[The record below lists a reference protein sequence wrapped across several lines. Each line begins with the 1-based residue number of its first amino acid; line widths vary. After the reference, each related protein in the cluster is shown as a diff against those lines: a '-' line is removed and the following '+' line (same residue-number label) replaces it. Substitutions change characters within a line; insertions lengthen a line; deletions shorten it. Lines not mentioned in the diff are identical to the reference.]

1 MIKSEDVRRCL
12 VYVRLSCV
20 NQPGHRLVASK
31 NDTVELMQETR
42 ALGVNVKKSDLPDV
56 LETLDPEETGY
67 ILYGSFLSLAA
78 IHLHHNDDD
87 DEDEDQSEEVQ
98 EAFHLFTDNR
108 EGPITLA
115 HLRRIARLLKE
126 DISDD
131 TLRDMLVE
139 ANGEGKEG
147 WKRGVDID
155 AFEGVMRRAGV
166 FG

>member
-1 MIKSEDVRRCL
+1 M
-12 VYVRLSCV
+12 
-20 NQPGHRLVASK
+20 
-31 NDTVELMQETR
+31 
-42 ALGVNVKKSDLPDV
+42 NVKKSDLPDV

-67 ILYGSFLSLAA
+67 VPYGPFLSLAA

-87 DEDEDQSEEVQ
+87 DENEDEDQSEEVH
-98 EAFHLFTDNR
+98 EAYHLFTDNR

-155 AFEGVMRRAGV
+155 AFEGVMKRAGV

>member
-1 MIKSEDVRRCL
+1 M
-12 VYVRLSCV
+12 
-20 NQPGHRLVASK
+20 
-31 NDTVELMQETR
+31 
-42 ALGVNVKKSDLPDV
+42 NVKKSDLPDV

-67 ILYGSFLSLAA
+67 VPYSPFLSLAA
-78 IHLHHNDDD
+78 IHLHHNDNDD
-87 DEDEDQSEEVQ
+87 DEDEDQSEEVHEVH
-98 EAFHLFTDNR
+98 EAYHLFTDNR

-131 TLRDMLVE
+131 TLKDMLVE

-147 WKRGVDID
+147 WKRGVNID
-155 AFEGVMRRAGV
+155 AFEGVMKRAGV